1 MRAIDPVV
9 SRTYLGQCECESQVW
24 LKDGETVGR
33 CADRGCGK
41 TYPADEMRAKLEAEL
56 DDRLMTADEVATAMV
71 IMAYPRSREW
81 VAGTVNKWGMNARK
95 GQSGR
100 KLHERGRKEV
110 KGVQCPL
117 YRYGEARDLLARAMV
132 GRVG

>member
-9 SRTYLGQCECESQVW
+9 SRTYLGQCECGAQVW

-33 CADRGCGK
+33 CGDRGCGK

-81 VAGTVNKWGMNARK
+81 VARSINDWGHNQRVGK
-95 GQSGR
+95 PGR
-100 KLHERGRKEV
+100 KLAERGHKQV
-110 KGVQCPL
+110 KGVRRPL